1 MIQRQDVIVFFRL
14 CRSAVDSSIYGGF
27 QISCSQTDEANNHGP
42 RVSRRRTPRL
52 LRIYLPAGRR
62 NRVVGWRRSAKPVA
76 DPPEIIDANRF
87 RIVRSFFAR
96 NQRLHEFF
104 ECLFIRDFFQL

>member
-1 MIQRQDVIVFFRL
+1 MTLSRQLILLLLQTKLRPTRMIQRQDVIVFFRL

-62 NRVVGWRRSAKPVA
+62 NRVVG
-76 DPPEIIDANRF
+76 
-87 RIVRSFFAR
+87 
-96 NQRLHEFF
+96 
-104 ECLFIRDFFQL
+104 